1 MNLQQ
6 YNNSTILLLFHI
18 PNGTWSLILSPP
30 DGALHKLDCPQF
42 LTTHQAV
49 DRQWIRPRVIII
61 HAMWRSY
68 YGMNM
73 KGKVDCY
80 MMNQRNWSVYW
91 NGTNMYS
98 PRVSDASSARMEMIN
113 PSYPTINSLDG
124 VASRAGKTGVT
135 AGGLYQENGGCVA
148 QPWPLDAGMGR
159 YEGIDGDRRWVV
171 DHQTRKEPR
180 TTTVMVERCFVV
192 EMRCGYYVPGC
203 VIPENRPM
211 SIYCHIL
218 SHPPN

>member
-1 MNLQQ
+1 MIA
-6 YNNSTILLLFHI
+6 YII
-18 PNGTWSLILSPP
+18 PT

-124 VASRAGKTGVT
+124 VASRVGKTGVT

-148 QPWPLDAGMGR
+148 KGLSQH
-159 YEGIDGDRRWVV
+159 IWVQSMKNWHSN
-171 DHQTRKEPR
+171 DFKFWYGTQ
-180 TTTVMVERCFVV
+180 FW
-192 EMRCGYYVPGC
+192 YNILL
-203 VIPENRPM
+203 IP
-211 SIYCHIL
+211 S
-218 SHPPN
+218 